1 MVINVVSEILINVP
15 FTFLRKLP
23 GISLGEFRKEPKIN
37 DGARLIY
44 PSTLKVSKGII
55 SDNVIITPLKKWEL
69 FRNNSILVRLLFT
82 MDAIL
87 GYKDSLFLSFNLC
100 YFYGKTL
107 SLTNFHR
114 VELNRYSLK

>member
-1 MVINVVSEILINVP
+1 M
-15 FTFLRKLP
+15 
-23 GISLGEFRKEPKIN
+23 
-37 DGARLIY
+37 
-44 PSTLKVSKGII
+44 LKVSKGII
-55 SDNVIITPLKKWEL
+55 SDNVMTTPLKKWEL

-87 GYKDSLFLSFNLC
+87 AYKGSLFLSFNLR

-114 VELNRYSLK
+114 VELNSYSLKKFVYG